1 MNVVREFLIFASSS
15 LPPPPP
21 PPPLSCSD
29 LLLSYYQRNTYNVKT
44 GIVHMF
50 LTTILIIRPLVVTPR
65 SKPPVKRIL
74 SQFCA
79 SSGSQKFNQ
88 CSSPE
93 QSQFLRFYAVKCRKW
108 ISSSKIS
115 LCITHRWSEIVLFGS
130 YFIPALGFSFILL
143 FIHLTFLKVINFQ
156 MWLIKSSA
164 TSWVTLR
171 KGSQLSFKSHHWQ
184 KNSNKAQTV
193 ADLSDL
199 V

>member
-1 MNVVREFLIFASSS
+1 MRSSVGHCTQGGVQYYCKFPGECSTRIFD
-15 LPPPPP
+15 LCLQLP

-115 LCITHRWSEIVLFGS
+115 LCITHR
-130 YFIPALGFSFILL
+130 
-143 FIHLTFLKVINFQ
+143 
-156 MWLIKSSA
+156 
-164 TSWVTLR
+164 
-171 KGSQLSFKSHHWQ
+171 
-184 KNSNKAQTV
+184 
-193 ADLSDL
+193 
-199 V
+199 